1 MRKLSVITIIC
12 LSVLIGLSAVTVAL
26 ADKGKTYSVTITNL
40 TRKQVVTPPLVISHQ
55 SSYTL
60 FAIGQPASGPL
71 AALAEG
77 GDTQPLTALLGTMA
91 NVYEFAVGNDPIM
104 PGKSQMLTIN
114 AKGKFNQLTVA
125 GMLASTN
132 DAFFALN
139 GVMLPRE
146 KVTTMYAVAYD
157 AGSEANTE
165 LCEHIPGP
173 PCGNL
178 ARILNGA
185 EGFVHVH
192 NGIHGVGDLNEA
204 AMDWNNPVI
213 EIVIER
219 IDKGLRK
226 HGNGLEQYG
235 R

>member
-1 MRKLSVITIIC
+1 MRKVSIITSFC
-12 LSVLIGLSAVTVAL
+12 LSVLIGLSTLTVAL
-26 ADKGKTYSVTITNL
+26 ADDGKTYRVTITNL

-60 FAIGQPASGPL
+60 FDIGQPASEPL

-77 GDTQPLTALLGTMA
+77 GDTQPLTALLGTMT
-91 NVYEFAVGNDPIM
+91 NVYGFAVGNGPIM
-104 PGKSQMLTIN
+104 PGKSQTLTIN
-114 AKGKFNQLTVA
+114 VKDKFNQLTVA

-139 GVMLPRE
+139 GVKLP
-146 KVTTMYAVAYD
+146 KKKAVSMYAVAYD

-173 PCGNL
+173 PCGNQ
-178 ARILNGA
+178 ARMINGS

-204 AMDWNNPVI
+204 FMDWNNPVV

-219 IDKGLRK
+219 MKK
-226 HGNGLEQYG
+226 
-235 R
+235 